1 MKHLSLNESIHLLA
15 ILRLGDEAYGVNIRS
30 EMKEMTGRSV
40 SYGTLYSYL
49 DQLYRKGLVDKTV
62 GDPTPERGGRSK
74 IFYTVTKKG
83 IEALKAT
90 RELSTSVWAGA
101 AELIE

>member
-15 ILRLGDEAYGVNIRS
+15 ILRLGDKAYGVNIRDEIS
-30 EMKEMTGRSV
+30 EMSGRSI

-49 DQLYRKGLVDKTV
+49 DQLYRKGLVDKQS
-62 GDPTPERGGRSK
+62 GDPTPERGGRRK

-83 IEALKAT
+83 MAALKVT
-90 RELSTSVWAGA
+90 RELSQSVWIGA
-101 AELIE
+101 TEILK